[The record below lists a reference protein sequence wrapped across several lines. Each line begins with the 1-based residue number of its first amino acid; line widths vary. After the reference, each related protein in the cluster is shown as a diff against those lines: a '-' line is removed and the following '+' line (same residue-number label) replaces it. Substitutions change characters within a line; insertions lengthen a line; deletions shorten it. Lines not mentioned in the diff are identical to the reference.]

1 MIYYSQAPRAHIL
14 GKTCKL
20 LLTGCLLNECTRA
33 LTFPEFL
40 PGKYLTRSSLSTT
53 CQYEADIMWQDLVS
67 HEPEGEWSK
76 VSRLWC
82 IHTHIHTHT
91 NTFYV
96 HIYSACILSLS
107 LCIYILHI
115 FSPYTPTPT
124 HTHTPTHPHTG
135 LPAAGSQL
143 RYRVPGQKGLVSYAG
158 GRPCNP
164 NRKLG
169 HSARQRHAMCKKYFH
184 PQVLRADQRG

>member
-96 HIYSACILSLS
+96 HIYSTYILS
-107 LCIYILHI
+107 IHTHTHTH
-115 FSPYTPTPT
+115 P
-124 HTHTPTHPHTG
+124 HTHTPTHRSPRCG
-135 LPAAGSQL
+135 FSASI
-143 RYRVPGQKGLVSYAG
+143 S
-158 GRPCNP
+158 
-164 NRKLG
+164 
-169 HSARQRHAMCKKYFH
+169 SARAK
-184 PQVLRADQRG
+184 RARFLCRRKTL